1 MEPVETKAFKGCNEG
16 LKDSTKGTRPNVQE
30 LNKYWKKKMQP
41 ISTNFSKRMT
51 TLTQIQDEHNGNMVI
66 KTQFPTTTQI
76 TGTPQKTNL
85 LNRGSKYQ
93 EVFFVSFAVCFVR
106 KLIKN

>member
-1 MEPVETKAFKGCNEG
+1 
-16 LKDSTKGTRPNVQE
+16 
-30 LNKYWKKKMQP
+30 
-41 ISTNFSKRMT
+41 MT

-93 EVFFVSFAVCFVR
+93 EVFFCVVCSLLCSEINQ
-106 KLIKN
+106 KLEEQRFIKCFLPTL